1 MSNLYFISAFV
12 RNYTLYYTSIP
23 DTIRRAHA
31 VHPITAVQIDWSL
44 WTHDIEDEIVP
55 LCRELGIGIVTYS
68 PLGRGFFG
76 GKGVLE
82 NVSATS
88 SLIAPDWRH
97 ALTLKEAIEERITKD
112 GVIGIGIAATAA
124 TGAVGLIATR
134 IAASVSRKR

>member
-1 MSNLYFISAFV
+1 MNTKCETKSQPRYNKESTRCSSNHSCIE
-12 RNYTLYYTSIP
+12 
-23 DTIRRAHA
+23 
-31 VHPITAVQIDWSL
+31 WSL
-44 WTHDIEDEIVP
+44 WTRDIEDEIVP

-68 PLGRGFFG
+68 PLGHGFFG

-82 NVSATS
+82 NVLAAS

-124 TGAVGLIATR
+124 TAAVGLIATR